1 MNQWMKVQRSHD
13 GFFQKTDFEDLP
25 ANVLQLLKEASLF
38 YHVPYVYLVP
48 GKESIGDDQIC
59 FFQVDHNWVLALM
72 DGICSV
78 GRNASIDYSHDTE
91 VIVREY
97 KKALGENHTV
107 RQKLQGKEE
116 KETGTGGNIDGKE
129 DLGIVSGFLLHSVLV
144 DDFRGLE
151 FSAYGQIKGGE
162 PLTALRI
169 ETLGKQFLMG
179 LFRGEIQRLEIT
191 QPPEGLHFG
200 FISEDRVLKKTMRNL
215 SDGKL
220 NQNTVVIPQKPTA
233 AGRII
238 DIKKTAENM
247 KKSLGQTEITSAQI
261 ALQMIQNAQTGV
273 FTIG

>member
-1 MNQWMKVQRSHD
+1 MNQWMKVQQSHE

-25 ANVLQLLKEASLF
+25 ENVLQLLKEASLF

-48 GKESIGDDQIC
+48 GKECISDDQIC

-97 KKALGENHTV
+97 KEALRDNQTV
-107 RQKLQGKEE
+107 RLKLQGKEE
-116 KETGTGGNIDGKE
+116 VEADAGGKE
-129 DLGIVSGFLLHSVLV
+129 DLGIVSGFLLHSALV

-151 FSAYGQIKGGE
+151 FTAYGQVKGGE
-162 PLTALRI
+162 SLTALRI
-169 ETLGKQFLMG
+169 ETLGKQFLLG
-179 LFRGEIQRLEIT
+179 LFRGEIQKLEIS

-200 FISEDRVLKKTMRNL
+200 FLVEDGILKKTMRNL
-215 SDGKL
+215 SDGKI
-220 NQNTVVIPQKPTA
+220 NQNTIMIPQKNTA

-247 KKSLGQTEITSAQI
+247 KNSLGQPEITSAEI

>member
-1 MNQWMKVQRSHD
+1 MSQWMKVQRSHE
-13 GFFQKTDFEDLP
+13 GFFQQTDFDDLP

-38 YHVPYVYLVP
+38 YHVPYVYLSP
-48 GKESIGDDQIC
+48 GKESVGDNQIC
-59 FFQVDHNWVLALM
+59 FFQADHNWTLALM

-91 VIVREY
+91 VIVQEY
-97 KKALGENHTV
+97 KKALGDNQTV
-107 RQKLQGKEE
+107 RQRLQGKKE
-116 KETGTGGNIDGKE
+116 KKAEINMDGGE
-129 DLGIVSGFLLHSVLV
+129 DFGIVSGFLLHSVLV

-151 FSAYGQIKGGE
+151 FAAYGQIEGGE

-169 ETLGKQFLMG
+169 ETIGKQFLLG
-179 LFRGEIQRLEIT
+179 LFRGEIRRLEIA

-200 FISEDRVLKKTMRNL
+200 FRMEDGALKKTMRNL
-215 SDGKL
+215 SDGRL
-220 NQNTVVIPQKPTA
+220 NGNTIDLPQKPTA

-238 DIKKTAENM
+238 DVKQAAENM
-247 KKSLGQTEITSAQI
+247 KKSFGQTEITSAEV